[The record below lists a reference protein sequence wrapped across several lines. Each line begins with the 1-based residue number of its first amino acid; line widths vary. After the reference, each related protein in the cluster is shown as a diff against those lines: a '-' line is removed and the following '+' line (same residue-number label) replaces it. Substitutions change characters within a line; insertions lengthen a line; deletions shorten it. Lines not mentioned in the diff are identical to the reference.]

1 MKSYDSKSE
10 AIAEATARRAAG
22 ETVKIYKEVNTRV
35 STNYKYPRT
44 IVNVTYFV
52 AKEAT
57 K

>member
-35 STNYKYPRT
+35 STNYKYPRP
-44 IVNVTYFV
+44 IVKVTYFV
-52 AKEAT
+52 AKEAS
-57 K
+57 